1 MVMASFPSATKQLTR
16 PGTAT
21 SFPLRLRLHY
31 KAAHAGWRQVSRS
44 PTKNQ
49 CEYREF
55 AKAANVLG
63 RSVIEETIDV
73 IRPAYPRIAN
83 KLQTIIERG
92 PIEKPERHQ
101 GGKETDLFRVVLE
114 QREFEAIVEVFG
126 DLEVANVSSEGKTT
140 SLAAHYADLLD
151 LWSEVT

>member
-1 MVMASFPSATKQLTR
+1 M
-16 PGTAT
+16 
-21 SFPLRLRLHY
+21 
-31 KAAHAGWRQVSRS
+31 
-44 PTKNQ
+44 NQ
-49 CEYREF
+49 SEYREL
-55 AKAANVLG
+55 AKAANALC

-73 IRPAYPRIAN
+73 VRPAHPRIAN

-92 PIEKPERHQ
+92 PIEKPEKHE
-101 GGKETDLFRVVLE
+101 GGKETDLFRVVLQE
-114 QREFEAIVEVFG
+114 REVEAIVEVFG

>member
-1 MVMASFPSATKQLTR
+1 M
-16 PGTAT
+16 
-21 SFPLRLRLHY
+21 
-31 KAAHAGWRQVSRS
+31 
-44 PTKNQ
+44 NQ
-49 CEYREF
+49 SEYREL
-55 AKAANVLG
+55 AKAANALC

-73 IRPAYPRIAN
+73 VRPAHPRIAN

-92 PIEKPERHQ
+92 PIEKPEKHE
-101 GGKETDLFRVVLE
+101 GGKDTDFFRVVLQE
-114 QREFEAIVEVFG
+114 REVEAIVEVFG

>member
-1 MVMASFPSATKQLTR
+1 M
-16 PGTAT
+16 
-21 SFPLRLRLHY
+21 
-31 KAAHAGWRQVSRS
+31 
-44 PTKNQ
+44 NQ
-49 CEYREF
+49 CEYREL
-55 AKAANVLG
+55 AKSANVLG

-73 IRPAYPRIAN
+73 IRPAHPRIAN

-126 DLEVANVSSEGKTT
+126 DREVANVSSEGKTRSEEHT
-140 SLAAHYADLLD
+140 SELQSRPHLVCRLL
-151 LWSEVT
+151 LEKKKKKKQ